1 MKCLLVDDE
10 PLAIAIIENYLSQLE
25 DFETIGN
32 CRNAVEAYNF
42 MRKQPVDLI
51 FLDIEMPKITGLE
64 FLKNLHKPPYV
75 IITTAHREFALEGF
89 DLNVLDYLLK
99 PIRLERFLQ
108 AIHKIPV
115 ENSSN
120 ASPCNDFIYLK
131 SEGKNIK
138 IKLNQI
144 RYIEGL
150 SNYVKVVLEDKK
162 PIITYLK
169 MQDLENI
176 LPQESFMRIHRSY
189 IVSKDKITAYS
200 KNEIELGSTTLS
212 IGGQY
217 IRLVR
222 RYFGGFDVK

>member
-1 MKCLLVDDE
+1 ME
-10 PLAIAIIENYLSQLE
+10 G
-25 DFETIGN
+25 FETVGT

-64 FLKNLHKPPYV
+64 FLKNLNNPPYV

-89 DLNVLDYLLK
+89 DLNVIDYLLK

-108 AIHKIPV
+108 AMYKIPT
-115 ENSSN
+115 EKSSPSN
-120 ASPCNDFIYLK
+120 PSDEFIFLK

-138 IKLNQI
+138 IKLRQI
-144 RYIEGL
+144 LYVEGL

-162 PIITYLK
+162 PIITYMK

-176 LPQESFMRIHRSY
+176 LPPASFMRIHRSY
-189 IVSKDKITAYS
+189 IVSKDKISAYS
-200 KNEIELGSTTLS
+200 KNEIEIGCTTLN

-217 IRLVR
+217 IELVR
-222 RYFGGFDVK
+222 RYLGGIGDMH